1 MYLAI
6 EGIKGSGKS
15 TIIGEILGE
24 DSRSELSSYRI
35 TASMGPHHPM
45 EIAHEKYPWLKNND
59 EFLEKLFVHRA
70 YWHMPGIKK
79 KIVVGDRS
87 VLTSYV
93 SRWSKWG
100 DPYYTMKKVERQY
113 KHIMKPDVLI
123 WLQSRSERASKNIEG
138 RIPKGIRKIDESIDR
153 LITDRAIYEELICGN
168 LYRRKVGKIQTVIVT
183 NNGVIEDAKNEIKQ
197 IIKFYKK

>member
-24 DSRSELSSYRI
+24 DSLSEFSSYRI
-35 TASMGPHHPM
+35 TSSMGSRHPM
-45 EIAHEKYPWLKNND
+45 EIAHEKNPLLKNND
-59 EFLEKLFVHRA
+59 EFVEKLFIQRA
-70 YWHMPGIKK
+70 YWHMPMSKK
-79 KIVVGDRS
+79 KMVIGDRS

-100 DPYYTMKKVERQY
+100 DPYYTMKKVEKQY

-123 WLQSRSERASKNIEG
+123 WLESRSERASRNIEG
-138 RIPKGIRKIDESIDR
+138 RTPKDIRKIDESIDR
-153 LITDRAIYEELICGN
+153 LMTDRAIYEELISGN
-168 LYRRKVGKIQTVIVT
+168 LYKKKVGKIQTIIVP
-183 NNGVIEDAKNEIKQ
+183 NNGLMEDAKTEIKQ